1 VGLGRREFAVAAGMM
16 TVIHLVAGW
25 PRPRLAVVVSGTYGC
40 AAGANGGR
48 VADGTAGDGDVCGGV
63 PALGLEV
70 VADGPPAPG
79 AAKQLIEPMVFG
91 PYCT

>member
-1 VGLGRREFAVAAGMM
+1 VNVIACVG
-16 TVIHLVAGW
+16 
-25 PRPRLAVVVSGTYGC
+25 
-40 AAGANGGR
+40 AAGAAGGR
-48 VADGTAGDGDVCGGV
+48 AEGGTAGDGKVRGGV

-70 VADGPPAPG
+70 VADGHPAPG